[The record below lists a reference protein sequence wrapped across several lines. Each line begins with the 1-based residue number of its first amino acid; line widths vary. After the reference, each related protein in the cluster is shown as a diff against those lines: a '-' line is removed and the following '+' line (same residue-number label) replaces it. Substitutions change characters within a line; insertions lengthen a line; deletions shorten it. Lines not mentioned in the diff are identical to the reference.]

1 MAVNLIA
8 LIKECRW
15 FSRPPGWA
23 KEKVRYNLTQFSNS
37 AYRFVMKILH
47 TSDWHLGH
55 QLHGYNRDF
64 EHQAFLDWLA
74 DTLEARQADALL
86 VAGDIFDTANPP
98 ASAWR
103 MLYRFLARLA
113 KNLPNLNVVMIG
125 GNHDSPSK
133 LDAPHELLKAFDLH
147 IVGGIHRREDGELDT
162 ERMLVPLTDA
172 SGQQAAWVLAVP
184 FLRSADLRTDGL
196 SEEDDRLIKGVE
208 TLYGEVTA
216 AARHGR
222 QPNQALIGMG
232 HAYMASGKL
241 SEMSERRVLGGN
253 QHALPASI
261 FAEDLS
267 YVALGHLHLAQRVA
281 KQEHIRYS
289 GSPLPLSMSERGY
302 NHQVVLVDFDGADVT
317 AIEPVSVPRVVDMLK
332 VPASPAPLAQV
343 IEELSALDVEDK
355 PREQQP
361 FLEVHVLLDK
371 PQALLR
377 EKIMAALDGKAVRLA
392 KITPHYPA
400 TQTQQGL
407 GHRRLSD
414 VTPQQVFNLSWTQKY
429 QGEPDEAMTAAFEQ
443 LLINVEEDEANL

>member
-1 MAVNLIA
+1 
-8 LIKECRW
+8 
-15 FSRPPGWA
+15 
-23 KEKVRYNLTQFSNS
+23 
-37 AYRFVMKILH
+37 MKILH

-55 QLHGYNRDF
+55 QLHGYNRDY

-74 DTLEARQADALL
+74 DTLEQQQIDALL

-103 MLYRFLARLA
+103 MLYRFMARLA
-113 KNLPNLNVVMIG
+113 KTMPQLDVVMIG

-147 IVGGIHRREDGELDT
+147 MVGGIHRDKAGQLDHQ
-162 ERMLVPLTDA
+162 RMLVPLTNK
-172 SGQQAAWVLAVP
+172 SGEQSAWVLAVP
-184 FLRSADLRTDGL
+184 FLRSADLRTEDL
-196 SEEDDRLIKGVE
+196 SESDDRLIKGVE
-208 TLYGEVTA
+208 TLYAEMTQV
-216 AARHGR
+216 AREQR
-222 QPNQALIGMG
+222 NPEQALIGMG
-232 HAYMASGKL
+232 HAFMASGKL

-261 FAEDLS
+261 FADDIS

-302 NHQVVLVDFDGADVT
+302 KHQVVVVELDGEQVVD
-317 AIEPVSVPRVVDMLK
+317 IEPISIPRVVDMLK
-332 VPASPAPLAQV
+332 IPASPATLDQVLDELA
-343 IEELSALDVEDK
+343 ALDAEEV

-361 FLEVHVLLDK
+361 LLEVHVLLDK

-377 EKIMAALDGKAVRLA
+377 EKVLQALEGKAVRLA
-392 KITPHYPA
+392 KITPHY
-400 TQTQQGL
+400 QQQEQQDNW

-414 VTPQQVFNLSWTQKY
+414 VSPQQVFALSWAKKY
-429 QGEPDEAMTAAFEQ
+429 DGEPNEEMAAAFESLLFQ
-443 LLINVEEDEANL
+443 LEDSEAVKS

>member
-1 MAVNLIA
+1 M
-8 LIKECRW
+8 
-15 FSRPPGWA
+15 G
-23 KEKVRYNLTQFSNS
+23 YNRVSFPDWHIHI
-37 AYRFVMKILH
+37 VMKILH

-55 QLHGYNRDF
+55 QLHGYNRDY

-74 DTLEARQADALL
+74 ETLEQQQVDALL

-103 MLYRFLARLA
+103 MLYRFMARLA
-113 KNLPNLNVVMIG
+113 QTMPKLDVVMIG

-147 IVGGIHRREDGELDT
+147 MVGGIHRDENGELDHQ
-162 ERMLVPLTDA
+162 RMLVPLTDK
-172 SGQQAAWVLAVP
+172 SGEQAAWVLAVP
-184 FLRSADLRTDGL
+184 FLRSADLRTEDL
-196 SEEDDRLIKGVE
+196 QEDDDRLIKGVE
-208 TLYGEVTA
+208 TLYAEMTEV
-216 AARHGR
+216 ARN
-222 QPNQALIGMG
+222 QKTPEQALIGMG

-261 FAEDLS
+261 FADDIS

-302 NHQVVLVDFDGADVT
+302 NHQVMLVDLDGDKVT
-317 AIEPVSVPRVVDMLK
+317 EIESLPIPRAVDMLK
-332 VPASPAPLAQV
+332 VPGSPAPLEQV
-343 IEELSALDVEDK
+343 LEELKALEVEEC

-361 FLEVHVLLDK
+361 FLEVHILLDK

-377 EKIMAALDGKAVRLA
+377 EKVLGALEGKAVRLA
-392 KITPHYPA
+392 KITPHYR
-400 TQTQQGL
+400 QQEQQDSL
-407 GHRRLSD
+407 NYRRLSE
-414 VTPQQVFNLSWTQKY
+414 VSPQQVFSLSWSKKY
-429 QGEPDEAMTAAFEQ
+429 DGEPDEAMAAAFETLLTQ
-443 LLINVEEDEANL
+443 LEESEA

>member
-1 MAVNLIA
+1 
-8 LIKECRW
+8 
-15 FSRPPGWA
+15 
-23 KEKVRYNLTQFSNS
+23 
-37 AYRFVMKILH
+37 MKILH

-55 QLHGYNRDF
+55 QLHGYQRDV

-74 DTLEARQADALL
+74 DTLEHHQVDALL

-103 MLYRFLARLA
+103 MLYRCLARLA
-113 KNLPNLNVVMIG
+113 KTMPQLNVVMIG

-147 IVGGIHRREDGELDT
+147 MVGGIHRDADGNLDHQ
-162 ERMLVPLTDA
+162 RMLVPLTDQH
-172 SGQQAAWVLAVP
+172 GEQAAWVLAVP
-184 FLRSADLRTDGL
+184 FLRSADLRT
-196 SEEDDRLIKGVE
+196 EDLDPDEDRLIKGVE
-208 TLYGEVTA
+208 VLYREMTD
-216 AARHGR
+216 AARTQKADH
-222 QPNQALIGMG
+222 QALIGMG

-261 FAEDLS
+261 FADDIS

-302 NHQVVLVDFDGADVT
+302 NHQVVLVEFDGAQ
-317 AIEPVSVPRVVDMLK
+317 VSEITPIAVPRAVDMLK
-332 VPASPAPLAQV
+332 VPASPAPLEQV
-343 IEELSALDVEDK
+343 LDELSALQVDDA
-355 PREQQP
+355 PRDQQP

-377 EKIMAALDGKAVRLA
+377 EKVLTALEGKAVRLA
-392 KITPHYPA
+392 KITPHYRQ
-400 TQTQQGL
+400 QTPQETL
-407 GHRRLSD
+407 EHRRLSD
-414 VTPQQVFNLSWTQKY
+414 VSPQQVFALSWNKKY
-429 QGEPDEAMTAAFEQ
+429 DGDPDQAMASAFES
-443 LLINVEEDEANL
+443 LLIQLEEQEH

>member
-8 LIKECRW
+8 LDKFCRNFSVTGRVGKSILWGTIKSV
-15 FSRPPGWA
+15 F
-23 KEKVRYNLTQFSNS
+23 LTGIYIS
-37 AYRFVMKILH
+37 MKILH

-55 QLHGYNRDF
+55 QLHGYNRDY

-74 DTLEARQADALL
+74 DTLEQQQIDALL

-103 MLYRFLARLA
+103 MLYRFMARLA
-113 KNLPNLNVVMIG
+113 KSMPQLDVVMIG

-147 IVGGIHRREDGELDT
+147 MVGGIHRDQDGQLDQQ
-162 ERMLVPLTDA
+162 RMLVPLTDK
-172 SGQQAAWVLAVP
+172 SGRQSAWVLAVP
-184 FLRSADLRTDGL
+184 FLRSADLRTDDL

-208 TLYGEVTA
+208 ILYAEMTQ
-216 AARHGR
+216 AARALKTTD
-222 QPNQALIGMG
+222 QALIGMG
-232 HAYMASGKL
+232 HAFMASGKL

-302 NHQVVLVDFDGADVT
+302 NHQVVVVELDGEQVS
-317 AIEPVSVPRVVDMLK
+317 AIEPVPVPRAVDMLK
-332 VPASPAPLAQV
+332 IPASPASLEQV
-343 IEELSALDVEDK
+343 LEELTALEVEDA

-377 EKIMAALDGKAVRLA
+377 EKVLQALEGKAVRLA
-392 KITPHYPA
+392 KITPHYR
-400 TQTQQGL
+400 QQEQQDSL
-407 GHRRLSD
+407 QHRRLSE
-414 VTPQQVFNLSWTQKY
+414 VSPQQVFALSWNKKY
-429 QGEPDEAMTAAFEQ
+429 DGEPDEVMAAAFES
-443 LLINVEEDEANL
+443 LLTQVEESELR